1 MDNSITLNKLSVAER
16 FALNEWLTDYPDDMT
31 YDEIIALLNV
41 DNQWMVDGITVWYLV
56 ENNTT
61 DQVAIFI
68 GDTKDHFEQATADTP
83 LL

>member
-16 FALNEWLTDYPDDMT
+16 FALNEWLTDYPDDMS

-68 GDTKDHFEQATADTP
+68 GDTKDHFERVTA
-83 LL
+83 

>member
-1 MDNSITLNKLSVAER
+1 MDSSITENKLSIAER
-16 FALNEWLTDYPDDMT
+16 FALNEWLTEYPDDLS

-68 GDTKDHFEQATADTP
+68 GDTKDHFERVTA
-83 LL
+83 

>member
-1 MDNSITLNKLSVAER
+1 MDSSITENKLSVAER
-16 FALNEWLTDYPDDMT
+16 FALDEWLTEYPDDMT

-41 DNQWMVDGITVWYLV
+41 ENQWMVDDITVWYLV

-61 DQVAIFI
+61 DQVAMFI
-68 GDTKDHFEQATADTP
+68 DNTKEHFEEVTADRP

>member
-1 MDNSITLNKLSVAER
+1 MDSSMTENKLSKAER
-16 FALNEWLTDYPDDMT
+16 FALDEWLTEYPDDMT

-41 DNQWMVDGITVWYLV
+41 KNQWMVDDISVWYLV

-68 GDTKDHFEQATADTP
+68 GDTKDHFERATADQP